1 MFISPYELQFL
12 FVFQFICPKSIFFG
26 SFRWGIVPLD
36 FVNFPFKTSKFK
48 NDIIYIKYKFSHKFI
63 MVCRWLNIYYSKIR
77 IIIYLKVI
85 SMSIWIILNSL
96 VWTRKFCHYW
106 ATILC
111 TPHLHW
117 GKIAW
122 SHLHSWV
129 KEIYTIMLMQIPFWS

>member
-1 MFISPYELQFL
+1 
-12 FVFQFICPKSIFFG
+12 
-26 SFRWGIVPLD
+26 LD

-111 TPHLHW
+111 IHPTSTLGQNCMKPSPLMGERNLHNHAYANPLLIL
-117 GKIAW
+117 G
-122 SHLHSWV
+122 
-129 KEIYTIMLMQIPFWS
+129 QILPS